1 MFSIHFPQLDTCI
14 VLLICL
20 WLHISPSRKKTFI
33 STEKFV
39 PWSVPTHPPTL
50 VLFFF
55 FLCLG
60 RRKLELFVFIR
71 PSPPAANF
79 EGVRWQ
85 KFNRL
90 LGPKGVPSESLA
102 WENQSLIPLKATN
115 KAAKMVKHGLR
126 CHISNGASYSGLL
139 SEATLF
145 LQNITNILP

>member
-1 MFSIHFPQLDTCI
+1 MFSIHLPQLDTCI

-20 WLHISPSRKKTFI
+20 WLHISPSRKKH
-33 STEKFV
+33 SYQLK
-39 PWSVPTHPPTL
+39 SLYHGQSLLTHPPL
-50 VLFFF
+50 FFFFF

-60 RRKLELFVFIR
+60 RRKLEPFVFIR
-71 PSPPAANF
+71 PSPPAENF

-85 KFNRL
+85 KLNRL
-90 LGPKGVPSESLA
+90 LGSKGVPSESLA